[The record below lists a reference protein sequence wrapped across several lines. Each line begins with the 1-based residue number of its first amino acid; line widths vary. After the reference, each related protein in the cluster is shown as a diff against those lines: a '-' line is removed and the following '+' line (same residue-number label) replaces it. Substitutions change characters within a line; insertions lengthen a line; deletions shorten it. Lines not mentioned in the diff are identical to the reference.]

1 MVVARLFF
9 LLTLWLGL
17 LPQLN
22 LSFTPS
28 FSSTLRH
35 STSTSS
41 RESFSLQDNSGN
53 VEEELTCIKDLE
65 KRNLPRKSIP
75 PSVLILPLI
84 PLVLLLPAGAIDN
97 PVDYIHLNIP
107 NPIPDAD
114 PRYFLSGG
122 LCAAAS
128 HGVTTPIDVVKTRMQ
143 AEPEKFDEGVL
154 SAAASILN
162 SDGSKALLGGLGPTV
177 VGYGLEGAAKF
188 GLYESLKPE
197 IARVL
202 PFDNPAFPYLIAS
215 CTAGA
220 VASLI
225 LCPMEKTRIRL
236 VTDPDF
242 ASGLLTGIPR
252 LVEESGFMSLFSGLG
267 AMLSKQVPYT
277 CAKQVSFD
285 VFATFM
291 YAVAA
296 TFSMAVADVKI
307 EVAFGAAFLA
317 SVLACIMSQPGDVLL
332 TATYKDPDSSSGF
345 TQILSD
351 IYEERGIKGFFTGI
365 SARLIHVGVIIT
377 SQLVLYDTVKQL
389 LGLPATGA
397 N

>member
-1 MVVARLFF
+1 M
-9 LLTLWLGL
+9 
-17 LPQLN
+17 
-22 LSFTPS
+22 
-28 FSSTLRH
+28 
-35 STSTSS
+35 
-41 RESFSLQDNSGN
+41 
-53 VEEELTCIKDLE
+53 TCIKELE
-65 KRNLPRKSIP
+65 ERNLPTRKSIR
-75 PSVLILPLI
+75 PSILILSLI

-143 AEPEKFDEGVL
+143 AEPEEFNEGVL

-162 SDGSKALLGGLGPTV
+162 RDGSKALLGGIGPTV

-197 IARVL
+197 MARVL

-291 YAVAA
+291 YTVAA
-296 TFSMAVADVKI
+296 TLSIAAADVKF
-307 EVAFGAAFLA
+307 EVAFGAALLA
-317 SVLACIMSQPGDVLL
+317 SVLACIVSQPGDVLL
-332 TATYKDPDSSSGF
+332 TATYKNPDSSSGF
-345 TQILSD
+345 TRILSD
-351 IYEERGIKGFFTGI
+351 IYEERGMKGFFTGI
-365 SARLIHVGVIIT
+365 SARLIHVGIIIT

-397 N
+397 S